1 MLLRG
6 EKGFYLV
13 EDKANKA
20 MITEY
25 YQLFNITIRGEDSL
39 GQYIVDESIAE
50 YYRKDKD
57 AFKTIYPYI
66 DKERLNPRLCLALLD
81 MYVNSYRLYH
91 FKLYEEGI
99 DAYGYLDDCNVLQ
112 IDGSQDKILK
122 QFYKGDV
129 ESKDN
134 LKGAT
139 IKSICIKA
147 PARDCKD
154 DEEYIKEVLNGIN
167 SDRQ

>member
-13 EDKANKA
+13 NDNANKA
-20 MITEY
+20 KITEY
-25 YQLFNITIRGEDSL
+25 YQLFNITIRG
-39 GQYIVDESIAE
+39 ESIAE

-57 AFKTIYPYI
+57 AFKTIYPHI
-66 DKERLNPRLCLALLD
+66 DKKRLNPRLCLALLD

-122 QFYKGDV
+122 QFYRGDV

-139 IKSICIKA
+139 IKSICIKH
-147 PARDCKD
+147 PIRNCKE
-154 DEEYIKEVLNGIN
+154 DEIYIQEILDVIN
-167 SDRQ
+167 MEF

>member
-13 EDKANKA
+13 EDNADKTK
-20 MITEY
+20 ITEY
-25 YQLFNITIRGEDSL
+25 YQLFNIPIRGEDSL
-39 GQYIVDESIAE
+39 GQYVLDESIAE

-57 AFKTIYPYI
+57 AFKKLYHNI

-91 FKLYEEGI
+91 FKIYEEGI
-99 DAYGYLDDCNVLQ
+99 DVYGYLDDCNVLQ

>member
-13 EDKANKA
+13 DDKASKA

-25 YQLFNITIRGEDSL
+25 YQLFNIPIRGEDSL

-57 AFKTIYPYI
+57 AFKTIYSHI
-66 DKERLNPRLCLALLD
+66 DKDRLNPRLCLALLD

-91 FKLYEEGI
+91 FKIYEEGI
-99 DAYGYLDDCNVLQ
+99 DVYGYLDDCNVLQ

-129 ESKDN
+129 ESNDH

>member
-57 AFKTIYPYI
+57 AFKTIYPQFTY
-66 DKERLNPRLCLALLD
+66 ERLD
-81 MYVNSYRLYH
+81 
-91 FKLYEEGI
+91 
-99 DAYGYLDDCNVLQ
+99 VL
-112 IDGSQDKILK
+112 
-122 QFYKGDV
+122 
-129 ESKDN
+129 N
-134 LKGAT
+134 LKGF
-139 IKSICIKA
+139 
-147 PARDCKD
+147 
-154 DEEYIKEVLNGIN
+154 
-167 SDRQ
+167 

>member
-13 EDKANKA
+13 NDEADKAK
-20 MITEY
+20 ITEY

-57 AFKTIYPYI
+57 AFKKLYPYI

-99 DAYGYLDDCNVLQ
+99 DVYGYLDDYNVLQ

-122 QFYKGDV
+122 QFYRGDV

-139 IKSICIKA
+139 IKSICIKH
-147 PARDCKD
+147 PIRNCKE
-154 DEEYIKEVLNGIN
+154 DEIYIQEILDVIN
-167 SDRQ
+167 MEF

>member
-13 EDKANKA
+13 NDNANKA
-20 MITEY
+20 RITEY

-66 DKERLNPRLCLALLD
+66 DKKRLNPRLCLALLD

-91 FKLYEEGI
+91 FKIYEEGI
-99 DAYGYLDDCNVLQ
+99 DVYGYLDDCNVLQ

-129 ESKDN
+129 ESKDH

-139 IKSICIKA
+139 IKSICIKS
-147 PARDCKD
+147 PVRNCEE
-154 DEEYIKEVLNGIN
+154 DEIYIREILDVLNLKGF
-167 SDRQ
+167 

>member
-13 EDKANKA
+13 EDNADKTK
-20 MITEY
+20 ITEY
-25 YQLFNITIRGEDSL
+25 YQLFNIPIRGEDSL
-39 GQYIVDESIAE
+39 GQYTIEESIAE

-57 AFKTIYPYI
+57 AFKKLYPYI

-91 FKLYEEGI
+91 FKIYEEGI
-99 DAYGYLDDCNVLQ
+99 DVYGYLDDCNVLQ

-122 QFYKGDV
+122 QFYRGDV

-154 DEEYIKEVLNGIN
+154 DEECIKEVLNVIN

>member
-1 MLLRG
+1 MND
-6 EKGFYLV
+6 EA
-13 EDKANKA
+13 DKAK
-20 MITEY
+20 ITEY
-25 YQLFNITIRGEDSL
+25 YQLFNIKIRGEDSL
-39 GQYIVDESIAE
+39 GQCTIDESIAE

-57 AFKTIYPYI
+57 AFKKLYPYI

-91 FKLYEEGI
+91 FKIYEEGI
-99 DAYGYLDDCNVLQ
+99 DVYGYLDDCNVLQ

-122 QFYKGDV
+122 QFYRGDV
-129 ESKDN
+129 KSKDN

>member
-13 EDKANKA
+13 NDEADKAK
-20 MITEY
+20 ITEY

-39 GQYIVDESIAE
+39 GQYVIDESIAE

-57 AFKTIYPYI
+57 AFKKLYPYI

-122 QFYKGDV
+122 QFYRGDV

-167 SDRQ
+167 SDR